1 MSSCRTNTIKPMKIK
16 CSLDDLRCHLKRLSL
31 VESKAVLISADNSIN
46 LTVIDRVSMSVS
58 CSGEVL
64 ETGKA
69 ALSCSQLL
77 SLAKSL
83 LAKEITLS
91 INNGFCS
98 IKTDTGIYRLK
109 CLEESEL
116 PELPD
121 VLEWQKSYTLNA
133 KQLSEAINS
142 TIYSASSDA
151 TKCILCGINLQI
163 ENNILV
169 FTTTDGHRL
178 SLIEFKDDYQNSKL
192 SITLP
197 NRLCLVLQKLLN
209 KDLEIKLLV
218 DSKQENTCL
227 QVSDYKI
234 TSNLL
239 TGFYPTYQN
248 LIPTEFETRL
258 TIATAPLL
266 EAVEKILVISSQ
278 RNGFI
283 NIELNCDNQVL
294 ILTSQVTE
302 VGVSEIVL
310 PAQVDGNL
318 KIGFYGNYLLDAL
331 KNIKANE
338 IMISLVNAR
347 SPVIIEPLTSQKLIY
362 LVMPVHVKK

>member
-1 MSSCRTNTIKPMKIK
+1 MKIK
-16 CSLDDLRCHLKRLSL
+16 CSLDDLRWHLKRLSL
-31 VESKAVLISADNSIN
+31 VESKAILINADSSIN
-46 LTVIDRVSMSVS
+46 LTAIDRVSMSVS
-58 CSGEVL
+58 CSGEIL

-77 SLAKSL
+77 SLANKL
-83 LAKEITLS
+83 LTLAKEVTLS
-91 INNGFCS
+91 VNNGFCS
-98 IKTDTGIYRLK
+98 IKTDTGLYRLQ

-116 PELPD
+116 PELSD
-121 VLEWQKSYTLNA
+121 VPEWQKSYTLNA

-142 TIYSASSDA
+142 TIYSASTDA
-151 TKCILCGINLQI
+151 TKCILCGVNLQI
-163 ENNILV
+163 ENNILA
-169 FTTTDGHRL
+169 FATTDGHRL
-178 SLIEFKDDYQNSKL
+178 SLIKFKDDYQNSKL

-218 DSKQENTCL
+218 DSKQENVCL
-227 QVSDYKI
+227 QVNDYKI

-239 TGFYPTYQN
+239 TGFYPIYQK

-278 RNGFI
+278 KNGFI

-294 ILTSQVTE
+294 ILTSQVTD

-338 IMISLVNAR
+338 IMVSLVNSR

-362 LVMPVHVKK
+362 LVMPVYVKE